1 MKQALFFLFLTIFF
15 HAKAQT
21 AYFDRFVEVPSHL
34 VPSVQNEWDDTL
46 TYTENLVFRN
56 DRNLYSFEIVSVEWV
71 VLPDSMQTFLQHFI
85 LTDSIGLEHFVAGP
99 DQVVSVQLPRFKISD
114 QGKAERLKSFV
125 LRATAQPVDKAA
137 RANSYTTAS
146 VLSSGKWAKLS
157 VSDRGMCKIPYSRLV
172 EMGFSEP
179 QKIAVYS
186 NGGYMLPKMNSI
198 ETPDDLTKLPVLH
211 AKDATG
217 ADCIFFFSTGNV
229 KWNYNKTTDFF
240 EHELNLYSDKTYF
253 YLTAD
258 QSPSEAPKLMEDS
271 NETPSL
277 IINSYDFLALEE
289 KESVSLIQSGRTW
302 WGDKFLHGASRT
314 YTFGVT
320 NPIGGSASKMKI
332 SAAAR
337 SKINSTMSVSI
348 NDIAKGGLAFNSTD
362 LSSSYADW
370 VKPDMRIFEFTSASN
385 VKVVLNFQAQSTES
399 AWLDYISIN
408 TKAQLEF
415 ESNQLLFRDKRAL
428 SSASIGY
435 QVSGVDA
442 NSVVWNVS
450 DPLNPRKIQLQSN
463 GSYTFAAA
471 QGKINE
477 YVVFDPAKGNF
488 LFPVLVEPPVANQNI
503 HGEEVPQMVIVTHP
517 NFLDQSNELAEF
529 HRNHDKLS
537 VLVVTTPQVF
547 NEFSSGL
554 PDVAAIRNM
563 MRMFYVRSK
572 ATGAPLKYLLL
583 MGDGSYD
590 NRNFDDTKKN
600 NFIPTY
606 QSVNSISPVSS
617 FVSDDF
623 FGLLD
628 DGEGEVQG
636 ALDIGIGR
644 IPCKTPSEASIVV
657 EKIKNYVE
665 PDAMGAWRNQI
676 TFIADD
682 EDQNIHMRDTES
694 LISVVDQKYPGFYTN
709 KIYFDAYQQKSTAEG
724 DKYPDVT
731 TAINNSVKEGTLILN
746 YVGHANSESMAH
758 EKVIGIS
765 EINTWNN
772 TNKLPIFVTATCE
785 FSMFDADATSAG
797 EYVLFNPVGG
807 AVGLFSTTRVVY
819 SYSNYLLSNNFYQN
833 AFNHDENG
841 ENLRMGDIMRLAKV
855 ATTNDTNKLNFS
867 LLADPALRL
876 AFPKY
881 EVRTLTIQGKDPQTE
896 AIEIGALEK
905 VTITGEVVDH
915 TGTRR
920 TEFNGVLT
928 PSIYDKPVTVQTLSN
943 DGEDVFKFETR
954 DNLIY
959 KGNTS
964 VKNGYFELSFIVPK
978 DISYNMGNGKI
989 FYYVQNE
996 SEDGNGSTASFGI
1009 GGTASNATSDNT
1021 PPVIDVYLNNEQFRS
1036 GDVVKSSALL
1046 LVKLFDDSG
1055 INTVGTGIGHDLI
1068 AILDSNYSNPLVL
1081 NSYYSSEID
1090 DFQRGTVLFPL
1101 NNLEV
1106 GEHTLRVKAWDVHN
1120 NSSEQ
1125 EIRFVV
1131 KEGFEITSVKSFPT
1145 VVTDGAT
1152 FEIAHNLPG
1161 ETFNAV
1167 IEFFNTAGQR
1177 LDRIS
1182 SVLVADYSGTLSVAW
1197 EPNAQTVRASANPMV
1212 VYQVI
1217 LTNADQ
1223 EQALGTGK
1231 ILFKPKKN

>member
-1 MKQALFFLFLTIFF
+1 MKQVMFFLFLIFFF

-21 AYFDRFVEVPSHL
+21 PFLDRFVEVPNRIVNSIEIEL
-34 VPSVQNEWDDTL
+34 SDTL
-46 TYTENLVFRN
+46 IYSENLLYKN
-56 DRNLYSFEIVSVEWV
+56 DRNNYSFEIVSVEWT
-71 VLPDSMQTFLQHFI
+71 VLPDSMQTYLRNFVFS
-85 LTDSIGLEHFVAGP
+85 DSVLVEHFVAGP
-99 DQVVSVQLPRFKISD
+99 DQVVAVRLPRFRISA
-114 QGKAERLKSFV
+114 QGKAQQLKRFGV
-125 LRATAQPVDKAA
+125 RATVQPSEKTVLASSYAA
-137 RANSYTTAS
+137 SS
-146 VLSSGKWAKLS
+146 VLSSGKWAKLW
-157 VSDRGMCKIPYSRLV
+157 VSDRGVCKITYARLV
-172 EMGFSEP
+172 EMGFSDP
-179 QKIAVYS
+179 KKIAVFS
-186 NGGYMLPKMNSI
+186 NGGYMLPKMNSVA
-198 ETPDDLTKLPVLH
+198 TPDDLTKLPVLH

-217 ADCIFFFSTGNV
+217 ADCIFFYSTGNV
-229 KWNYNKTTDFF
+229 KWTYNINIDYF

-253 YLTAD
+253 YLTTD
-258 QSPSEAPKLMEDS
+258 QSPSEAPKLIDS
-271 NETPSL
+271 FAETPAVVIDSF
-277 IINSYDFLALEE
+277 DFLAFEE

-337 SKINSTMSVSI
+337 SKINSTLSVSI

-370 VKPDMRIFEFTSASN
+370 VKPDMRIFEFTSTSN

-415 ESNQLLFRDKRAL
+415 KSNPLQFRDKRAL
-428 SSASIGY
+428 GVASIGFR
-435 QVSGVDA
+435 VAGVDG
-442 NSVVWNVS
+442 NSVVWDVTN
-450 DPLNPRKIQLQSN
+450 PLNPRKIQHQSN
-463 GSYTFAAA
+463 GSFTFADAS
-471 QGKINE
+471 GTLNE

-590 NRNFDDTKKN
+590 NRNFDGPKN

-606 QSVNSISPVSS
+606 QSVNSISPISS

-628 DGEGEVQG
+628 DKEGEVLG

-644 IPCKTPSEASIVV
+644 IPCKTPAEAQIVV
-657 EKIKNYVE
+657 RKIKNYVE
-665 PDAMGAWRNQI
+665 PDAMGTWRNQI

-682 EDQNIHMRDTES
+682 EDQNIHMRDTEK
-694 LISVVDQKYPGFYTN
+694 LISVVDQEYPGFYTN

-758 EKVIGIS
+758 EKVIGIA

-819 SYSNYLLSNNFYQN
+819 SYSNYLLSNNFYKN

-881 EVRTLTIQGKDPQTE
+881 EVRTLTIQGKDPKTE

-915 TGTRR
+915 TGTRK
-920 TEFNGVLT
+920 TDFNGVLT

-943 DGEDVFKFETR
+943 DGVGVFQFETR

-964 VKNGYFELSFIVPK
+964 VKNGYFELTFIVPK
-978 DISYNMGNGKI
+978 DISYNMGDGKI

-996 SEDGNGSTASFGI
+996 KEDGNGSTASFGI
-1009 GGTASNATSDNT
+1009 GGTAANATSDNT
-1021 PPVIDVYLNNEQFRS
+1021 PPLIDVYLNNEQFRS
-1036 GDVVKSSALL
+1036 GDVVKNSALL

-1101 NNLEV
+1101 SNLEV

-1161 ETFNAV
+1161 ETFNAE
-1167 IEFFNTAGQR
+1167 IEFYNTAGRR

-1182 SVLVADYSGTLSVAW
+1182 TVLVADYSGILSVVW
-1197 EPNAQTVRASANPMV
+1197 DPNAQNVRASANPMV

-1223 EQALGTGK
+1223 EQAIGTGK
-1231 ILFKPKKN
+1231 LLFKPKKN